1 MAVAKSRSLW
11 ANLFTFDRSRL
22 DLWVASRSAMAVGI
36 ALMIGVWLNSSTI
49 GLIIVMGVL
58 NACFS
63 DNSDAYA
70 FRAKRMTRA
79 AVITALLVFLASIS
93 SANFYLSLV
102 LITLIAF
109 AAGYVII
116 FDTVLGELGVVAMST
131 FVVFSAH
138 KVDPAQAL
146 HLSLFAL
153 LGAGIQM
160 VLALALWPLRRYRPE
175 RRALSKFFMD
185 LSSLCDLQ
193 FKPDEIPGGSA
204 QSIDT
209 QINLGAISQDVR
221 PEGRRYRS
229 LLTQGER
236 LRLGILS
243 LGRLKNRIDRE
254 NKGNPSVDIIADFL
268 AMEKML
274 LQKVSYI
281 ITHEQKVQEA
291 REYLKA
297 LEVDLAK
304 VRDSDFSN
312 QSVFMKVVLSDA
324 LRQMENMVG
333 QSRAVIEL
341 AARTTEAGMVE
352 SERNENARP
361 WRFRFRG
368 IWATIRANFTFH
380 SPGFRHAL
388 RLAICVAVA
397 EIVGRLL
404 ATERGYWVPM
414 TVAIVLKSDYSSTF
428 HRGLLRMGGTIVGL
442 LLATVLV
449 TVLPMEPVWTLGLM
463 VFFAFLMRWV
473 GRANYGIFAISVS
486 AVVVLLV
493 AMTGVPPKNVIW
505 DRGFNTVLGGV
516 MAMLAYLLWPTWEKT
531 QLSDVVARM
540 LDTYRKSFRATAGLS
555 LSGQAVS
562 IAERDRLRQQSR
574 VARAEYMA
582 SMDRYLYER
591 GSTDKDREFLAGIT
605 AAGNRFAH
613 AMVAIESASPFA
625 LDSHQQSIFAKFVQD
640 IESTLQNLSEA
651 LRGKDVANNEYPDL
665 RISFVELEKMR
676 GEEGRHGLF
685 YDETDRM
692 TNSLNTLREFV
703 LQRLQQNRLE
713 SK

>member
-1 MAVAKSRSLW
+1 MAVSKSRSFW
-11 ANLFTFDRSRL
+11 APLFTFDRSRL
-22 DLWVASRSAMAVGI
+22 DFWVASRGALAVAI
-36 ALMIGVWLNSSTI
+36 ALLIGVWLNSTTI

-70 FRAKRMTRA
+70 FRAKRMARA
-79 AVITALLVFLASIS
+79 AVLTAILVFLASVS
-93 SANFYLSLV
+93 SSNFYVSLV

-109 AAGYVII
+109 ASGYVII
-116 FDTVLGELGVVAMST
+116 FDTLLGDLGVVAMST

-138 KVDPAQAL
+138 HVDPSQAF

-160 VLALALWPLRRYRPE
+160 LLALVLWPLRRYRPE
-175 RRALSKFFMD
+175 RRALSAFFTD

-204 QSIDT
+204 RSINT
-209 QINLGAISQDVR
+209 QIDLGSISQDIR

-243 LGRLKNRIDRE
+243 LGRLKNRIERE

-274 LQKVSYI
+274 LQKVSI
-281 ITHEQKVQEA
+281 IIADEQKIQEA
-291 REYLKA
+291 REYIKA
-297 LEVDLAK
+297 LEADVGK

-312 QSVFMKVVLSDA
+312 QSMFMKVVLSDA
-324 LRQMENMVG
+324 LRQMENILG

-341 AARTTEAGMVE
+341 AARTTEAGMIE

-368 IWATIRANFTFH
+368 IWATLRANFTFQ

-388 RLAICVAVA
+388 RLSICVAVA
-397 EIVGRLL
+397 EIVGHLFS
-404 ATERGYWVPM
+404 TERGYWIPM
-414 TVAIVLKSDYSSTF
+414 TVAIVLKSDYASTF
-428 HRGLLRMGGTIVGL
+428 QRGFLRMGGTIVGL
-442 LLATVLV
+442 LLATILFSIF
-449 TVLPMEPVWTLGLM
+449 PMNQYWSIGLM
-463 VFFAFLMRWV
+463 VIFAFLMRWV

-486 AVVVLLV
+486 AVVVLLI
-493 AMTGVPPKNVIW
+493 AMTGVPPQDVIW
-505 DRGFNTVLGGV
+505 DRGLNTVIGGV
-516 MAMLAYLLWPTWEKT
+516 LAVMAYLLWPTWEKT
-531 QLSDVVARM
+531 QLSEVVARM
-540 LDTYRKSFRATAGLS
+540 LDTYRRSFRATAGLS
-555 LSGQAVS
+555 ISEKAVS
-562 IAERDRLRQQSR
+562 VQERDQLRQQSR

-625 LDSHQQSIFAKFVQD
+625 LDSLQQQIFSKFVRD
-640 IESTLQNLSEA
+640 IEITLQNLSDA
-651 LRGKDVANNEYPDL
+651 LRGREISNNEYPNL
-665 RISFVELEKMR
+665 RLSFVELEKMR

-692 TNSLNTLREFV
+692 TNSLNTLCELV
-703 LQRLQQNRLE
+703 MQRLQENRQQ

>member
-1 MAVAKSRSLW
+1 MAESKPRSFW
-11 ANLFTFDRSRL
+11 APLFAFDRSRL
-22 DLWVASRSAMAVGI
+22 DLWVASRGALAVAI
-36 ALMIGVWLNSSTI
+36 ALMIGVWLDSTTI
-49 GLIIVMGVL
+49 GLIVVMGVL

-70 FRAKRMTRA
+70 FRAKRMVRA
-79 AVITALLVFLASIS
+79 ALVTVVLVFLASVS
-93 SANFYLSLV
+93 SSNFYVSLL

-116 FDTVLGELGVVAMST
+116 FDTVLGDLGVVAMST

-138 KVDPAQAL
+138 HVDPSQAF

-160 VLALALWPLRRYRPE
+160 LLALVLWPLRRYRPE
-175 RRALSKFFMD
+175 RRALASFFND

-193 FKPDEIPGGSA
+193 FKPEEVPGGSA

-209 QINLGAISQDVR
+209 QINLGAISQDIR
-221 PEGRRYRS
+221 PEGRRFRS

-243 LGRLKNRIDRE
+243 LGRLKNRIERE

-268 AMEKML
+268 TMEKML
-274 LQKVSYI
+274 LQKASI
-281 ITHEQKVQEA
+281 IIAREEKVQEA

-297 LEVDLAK
+297 LEVDVAK

-312 QSVFMKVVLSDA
+312 QSMFMKVVLSDA
-324 LRQMENMVG
+324 LRQMEKILG

-341 AARTTEAGMVE
+341 AARTTEAGMIE
-352 SERNENARP
+352 SERTENARP

-368 IWATIRANFTFH
+368 IWATLRANFTFQ

-388 RLAICVAVA
+388 RLSICVAIA
-397 EIVGRLL
+397 EIVGHLFS
-404 ATERGYWVPM
+404 AQRGYWIPM
-414 TVAIVLKSDYSSTF
+414 TVAIVLKSDYASTF
-428 HRGLLRMGGTIVGL
+428 QRGFLRMGGTIVGL
-442 LLATVLV
+442 LLATVLFSIF
-449 TVLPMEPVWTLGLM
+449 PMNQYWSIGLM
-463 VFFAFLMRWV
+463 VVFAFLMRWV

-486 AVVVLLV
+486 AVVVLLI
-493 AMTGVPPKNVIW
+493 AMTGVPPQDVIW
-505 DRGFNTVLGGV
+505 DRGLNTIIGGV
-516 MAMLAYLLWPTWEKT
+516 LAILAYLLWPTWEKT
-531 QLSDVVARM
+531 QLSEVVARM
-540 LDTYRKSFRATAGLS
+540 LDTYRRSFRATAGLS
-555 LSGQAVS
+555 ISETGVS
-562 IAERDRLRQQSR
+562 VQERDQLRQQSR
-574 VARAEYMA
+574 VARSEYMA

-605 AAGNRFAH
+605 VAGNRFAH

-625 LDSHQQSIFAKFVQD
+625 LDTLQQQIFKRFVRD
-640 IESTLQNLSEA
+640 IEVTLQNLSDA
-651 LRGKDVANNEYPDL
+651 LRGKDVSNNEFPDL
-665 RISFVELEKMR
+665 RLSFVELEKMR

-703 LQRLQQNRLE
+703 MQRLQQNRQQ